1 MKDYCG
7 AIKAMMKRQSSKLN
21 PQPKRTTQLNEVI
34 VDNIYNKKGEVF
46 MIYDNN
52 KRKRI
57 IIFAS
62 PMRVLLFTSDDE
74 ARMLGGGGPK
84 KYDIDYFGYEVNL
97 EFKFKLNFDEGGSK
111 IEKKVKIQKENRV

>member
-1 MKDYCG
+1 
-7 AIKAMMKRQSSKLN
+7 
-21 PQPKRTTQLNEVI
+21 
-34 VDNIYNKKGEVF
+34 

-62 PMRVLLFTSDDE
+62 PMRHVCWG
-74 ARMLGGGGPK
+74 GGGGPK

-111 IEKKVKIQKENRV
+111 IEKKFKIQKEHRVQSYFN